1 VVRTAFHR
9 LYRTPRVIDFLT
21 AVRSADLLVLI
32 SGSLVGFVLGLIGG
46 GGSVLAVPLFVYVVG
61 VTDAHVAIGTS
72 AVAVAVSAFANLV
85 SHARAG
91 HVKWNCAIVFALAG
105 MGGAVIGSSLGKVF
119 NGQLLLGLFG
129 GLMIII
135 AVAMF
140 AKKTF
145 QGNPGV
151 VLNWGSAP
159 RLAPLLLV
167 YGVGVGAL
175 SGFFGIGG
183 GFLVVPGLVAATGM
197 PLISAVG
204 SSLVSVTAFGLTTA
218 INYAV
223 SRMVDWRLAAIFI
236 ASGIAGGH
244 FGGRTAKLLAG
255 KNQLLSKVFA
265 VIVAS
270 VGIYVLARNTLT
282 YWS

>member
-135 AVAMF
+135 AVASRR
-140 AKKTF
+140 K
-145 QGNPGV
+145 
-151 VLNWGSAP
+151 
-159 RLAPLLLV
+159 
-167 YGVGVGAL
+167 L
-175 SGFFGIGG
+175 SREI
-183 GFLVVPGLVAATGM
+183 
-197 PLISAVG
+197 
-204 SSLVSVTAFGLTTA
+204 
-218 INYAV
+218 
-223 SRMVDWRLAAIFI
+223 R
-236 ASGIAGGH
+236 AS
-244 FGGRTAKLLAG
+244 
-255 KNQLLSKVFA
+255 
-265 VIVAS
+265 
-270 VGIYVLARNTLT
+270 Y
-282 YWS
+282 